1 METIAGG
8 SGDEA
13 PTAVTVSAGE
23 VVDASSAG
31 ISVVQV
37 AIPNQPVQV
46 SYM

>member
-13 PTAVTVSAGE
+13 PTTVTVSAGE
-23 VVDASSAG
+23 AVDASSAG

-37 AIPNQPVQV
+37 VPNQPVQV
-46 SYM
+46 LKL